1 MELHGE
7 YKSWKVFFAAIE
19 PKKIG
24 IFELDGVYHAYI
36 MKYELAQ
43 GKSLSIFYKLK
54 VFENNSNIT
63 VKV

>member
-43 GKSLSIFYKLK
+43 GTFLSFFTSLRSLK
-54 VFENNSNIT
+54 IT
-63 VKV
+63 QILQ